1 MSDTP
6 VTSDNSVLGT
16 PPDDA
21 QMSDSSHCEQALRI
35 AIVAQLVY
43 FEQYVAEMS
52 KELSRLGHEV
62 SVLPEIPI
70 GSWDVILIVGIHLFP
85 NVPFLSR
92 AVIAGIQTEQL
103 PTGDRAAQGR
113 LKRNLNR
120 FHAVRRYYDV
130 IYEWNPALFALGF
143 GGNVFLPYGCLAGND
158 QEFVKE
164 FDVAFIGNIHHSPR
178 RQRILESLR
187 SKFNF
192 YPDYSPG
199 FGDRRQQAINSS
211 RILLNIHFYDEAG
224 LESPRM
230 FDYLSSGAFVI
241 SEATSQSY
249 PFQAGRDFVSF
260 RDETELVRL
269 IEEFRYD
276 EEKRAVIARQGFETS
291 QRFTYARCAELLSID
306 LLRQWNF
313 RRSPLHRI
321 PYWIASQLRC
331 WWFDFRDNVS
341 QRKRNVWGGK
351 Q

>member
-1 MSDTP
+1 MWSGWL
-6 VTSDNSVLGT
+6 S
-16 PPDDA
+16 
-21 QMSDSSHCEQALRI
+21 
-35 AIVAQLVY
+35 AIVAQQVY

-52 KELSRLGHEV
+52 KELSRLGHTI
-62 SVLPEIPI
+62 SVLPEIPNDD
-70 GSWDVILIVGIHLFP
+70 SWDVILIVAIHLFS
-85 NVPFLSR
+85 NVPLLSR

-103 PTGDRAAQGR
+103 PIGDKTAQGR

-120 FHAVRRYYDV
+120 FNAVKRYYDV

-143 GGNVFLPYGCLAGND
+143 GGNVFLPYGCRAGND
-158 QEFVKE
+158 QEFAKE

-199 FGDRRQQAINSS
+199 FGDRRQHAINSS

-249 PFQAGRDFVSF
+249 PFEAGRDFVSF
-260 RDETELVRL
+260 QDETELIPL
-269 IEEFRYD
+269 IEKYRHD
-276 EEKRAVIARQGFETS
+276 EEKRSVIARQGFEAS

-306 LLRQWNF
+306 LFRRWNS
-313 RRSPLHRI
+313 RRSPLHRV

-331 WWFDFRDNVS
+331 HWFDLRDNVS
-341 QRKRNVWGGK
+341 QRKRQFLDRK
-351 Q
+351 P